1 MQIYFHSRL
10 CSYLLRVPI
19 LVKGTVKCCMYIK
32 RVHLKGSL
40 DTKFPF
46 PTSCLNINVCWKCVL
61 EVCVHIH
68 PIMIQILKKKIPSQI
83 RLF

>member
-46 PTSCLNINVCWKCVL
+46 PTSCLNINVCT
-61 EVCVHIH
+61 H
-68 PIMIQILKKKIPSQI
+68 PSYNDTNLKKKNPLSNQAVL
-83 RLF
+83 RFLSE